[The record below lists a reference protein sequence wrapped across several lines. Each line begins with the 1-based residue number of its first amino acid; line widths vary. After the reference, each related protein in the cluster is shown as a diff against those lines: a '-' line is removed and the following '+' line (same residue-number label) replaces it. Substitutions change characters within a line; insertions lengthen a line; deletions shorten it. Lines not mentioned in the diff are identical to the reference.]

1 MQARREGG
9 VRRVSYPGP
18 RDVWGPAVGQKSKV
32 RQNVPFWKEKFK
44 NFLPRGAPWECF
56 GAPRERFPGPR
67 CGSRRACTDA
77 VARHVSFT
85 RITCYINIMTT
96 ATKMTMTVS
105 RDRPMTIILVVYDV
119 LSFLDASGRG
129 HWSVGHQSR
138 PSRNVSNISST
149 PHILFIHGSLHRPLY
164 SSGISDGIRSDGCKF
179 SIEEIGGSR
188 ILLLDFPEVEN
199 PKFCTFVQKNSGKSS
214 VGQFFDSTKFR

>member
-1 MQARREGG
+1 
-9 VRRVSYPGP
+9 
-18 RDVWGPAVGQKSKV
+18 
-32 RQNVPFWKEKFK
+32 
-44 NFLPRGAPWECF
+44 
-56 GAPRERFPGPR
+56 
-67 CGSRRACTDA
+67 
-77 VARHVSFT
+77 
-85 RITCYINIMTT
+85 
-96 ATKMTMTVS
+96 
-105 RDRPMTIILVVYDV
+105 
-119 LSFLDASGRG
+119 
-129 HWSVGHQSR
+129 VGHQSR